1 LEVRYKDKKIRDLC
15 EKQAVAEKRLGAA
28 SARKLRLRLLALEA
42 ATRVTDLVAGNPHPL
57 KGDRLG
63 QFALDLAGG
72 WRLVFA
78 PAHDPCPTRPDGG
91 IEWSHVTVIS
101 IESIGDYHG

>member
-1 LEVRYKDKKIRDLC
+1 MEVRYKDKKIRDLC

-42 ATRVTDLVAGNPHPL
+42 AARVTDLVAGNPHPL

-78 PAHDPCPTRPDGG
+78 PAHDPCLTRPDGG

>member
-1 LEVRYKDKKIRDLC
+1 MEVRYKDKKIRELC
-15 EKQAVAEKRLGAA
+15 ERQAVAEKKLGAA
-28 SARKLRLRLLALEA
+28 SARKLKVRLMALEA
-42 ATRVTDLVAGNPHPL
+42 AARVTDMVAGNPHPL

-78 PAHDPCPTRPDGG
+78 PDHDPCPTRPDGS
-91 IEWSHVTVIS
+91 IDWTNVTIIS
-101 IESIGDYHG
+101 IEYIGDYHD

>member
-1 LEVRYKDKKIRDLC
+1 MEVRYKDKKIRELC
-15 EKQAVAEKRLGAA
+15 EKQAVAEKKLGAA
-28 SARKLRLRLLALEA
+28 SARKLTVRLVALEA
-42 ATRVTDLVAGNPHPL
+42 AARVTDLVAGNPHPL

-91 IEWSHVTVIS
+91 IEWSQVTIVS
-101 IESIGDYHG
+101 IEYIGDYHD

>member
-1 LEVRYKDKKIRDLC
+1 MEVPYKDKKIRDLC

-42 ATRVTDLVAGNPHPL
+42 AARVTDLVAGNPHPL

>member
-1 LEVRYKDKKIRDLC
+1 MEVRYKDKKIRELC
-15 EKQAVAEKRLGAA
+15 EKQAVAEKKLGAA
-28 SARKLRLRLLALEA
+28 SARKLKVRLVALEA
-42 ATRVTDLVAGNPHPL
+42 AARVTDLVAGNPHPL

-78 PAHDPCPTRPDGG
+78 PAHDPCPTRSDGG
-91 IEWSHVTVIS
+91 IEWSQVTIVS
-101 IESIGDYHG
+101 IEYIGDYHD